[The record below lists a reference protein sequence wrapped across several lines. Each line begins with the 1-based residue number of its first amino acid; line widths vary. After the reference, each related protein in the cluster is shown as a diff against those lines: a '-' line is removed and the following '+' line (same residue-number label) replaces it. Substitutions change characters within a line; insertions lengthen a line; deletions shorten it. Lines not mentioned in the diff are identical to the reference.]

1 MQTTCL
7 RGLLFAFGLFL
18 AQGMAVRAQLDD
30 EIDRRSALVRVV
42 ERCREGVVSIK
53 MMRRGNY
60 GLKQIVGCG
69 VIVDARG
76 YILTNHHVIA
86 SSEQFAIVLLDGT
99 ELPATLFVEEKDC
112 DLAILRVQPTRP
124 LKELH
129 FGPSSDIMVGET
141 VIAIGHPHG
150 YQHTVT
156 TGIVSATGRELTMP
170 AGAKLTNMIQISAAI
185 NPGNSGGAL
194 LNINGELIGINSA
207 IRGDAQ
213 GLAFAINSDQVQA
226 VLARHLSAAKV
237 SKVDHGMKIR
247 EEVLPHGRDRQRVV
261 IEGVAEHSPASDAGL
276 RAGDVV
282 VKLGDR
288 PVGNRFDVER
298 ALWNYQPG
306 QSIQAVVSRGGN
318 ESRVNIKLCSNDP
331 ASPARLQTAA
341 TPR

>member
-1 MQTTCL
+1 MHTTCL
-7 RGLLFAFGLFL
+7 RGTTYALVLIL
-18 AQGMAVRAQLDD
+18 APWTSVWAQADD

-42 ERCREGVVSIK
+42 ERCRDGVVSIK

-60 GLKQIVGCG
+60 GLKQVVGCG
-69 VIVDARG
+69 VVVDARG

-86 SSEQFAIVLLDGT
+86 SSEQFSVVLLDGN
-99 ELPATLFVEEKDC
+99 EMPATLFAEEKDF
-112 DLAILRVQPTRP
+112 DLAILRVQTSRP
-124 LKELH
+124 LKELR
-129 FGPSSDIMVGET
+129 FGPSSDVMVGET
-141 VIAIGHPHG
+141 ILAIGHPHG

-156 TGIVSATGRELTMP
+156 TGIVSALGRELTMP

-207 IRGDAQ
+207 IRADAQ

-226 VLARHLSAAKV
+226 VLARHLSAARV
-237 SKVDHGMKIR
+237 SKVGHGLKCH
-247 EEVLPHGRDRQRVV
+247 EEVLPHGKDRQRVV
-261 IEGVAEHSPASDAGL
+261 IEGIADRSPAAAAGL
-276 RAGDVV
+276 RVGDVV

-306 QSIQAVVSRGGN
+306 ESIQAVVSRDGH
-318 ESRVNIKLCSNDP
+318 EARVTLKLCGNDP
-331 ASPARLQTAA
+331 ADAARVQTAV
-341 TPR
+341 PSR